1 LGRQNNYRPPQQ
13 YRRYNNGPSS
23 NGPINRN
30 AGGAPR
36 YFRKNT
42 FDNRRP
48 RNMRS
53 NNPNSSQ
60 YENVLIWTLL
70 IHPFYISKF
79 NVYFSF

>member
-1 LGRQNNYRPPQQ
+1 
-13 YRRYNNGPSS
+13 
-23 NGPINRN
+23 
-30 AGGAPR
+30 
-36 YFRKNT
+36 
-42 FDNRRP
+42 
-48 RNMRS
+48 MRS